1 MTPNYTKTN
10 IPNTSA
16 AAIFTK
22 NRIAK
27 IRTKDKIKF
36 LYVKKAKP
44 NNELYKIHLKL
55 AHEWGKCWYPIEESI
70 IEPLNKR
77 MNINT
82 QNWKKNLI
90 S

>member
-1 MTPNYTKTN
+1 LTPNYTKTI
-10 IPNTSA
+10 IPNTSP

-22 NRIAK
+22 NRITK

-55 AHEWGKCWYPIEESI
+55 AQNGENIGT
-70 IEPLNKR
+70 PLK
-77 MNINT
+77 
-82 QNWKKNLI
+82 
-90 S
+90 SP